1 MIRALSKHILKDEYF
16 RRGLMLKQILLLSII
31 TWLGLNCN
39 DPQTKSTGDYR
50 NEFIREYAFFFILP
64 NLDLDQFCPPTDQ
77 IPILEPGTY
86 TRFMA
91 EGDTYLFD
99 NRARLNGIYT
109 GGSYEYFTFRIQ
121 ESVGQDIK
129 LTSPYCGNS
138 SEEYKADDDSGLSGQ
153 LEVLDLNLK
162 VPPLPQRRLGFF
174 TKLTATSGSGMIS
187 FTTPTAQDPPQ

>member
-64 NLDLDQFCPPTDQ
+64 DLDLNQFCPPTDQ

-121 ESVGQDIK
+121 ENPGQEVK
-129 LTSPYCGNS
+129 LTTPECGTS
-138 SEEYKADDDSGLSGQ
+138 SYEYRAKQDSGQSGK
-153 LEVLDLNLK
+153 LENIYIGLA
-162 VPPLPQRRLGFF
+162 VPPLSVKRSNFF
-174 TKLTATSGSGMIS
+174 TKFTAIFGSGTIT
-187 FTTPTAQDPPQ
+187 FTTPFAQDPPR